1 MVDQKL
7 TVSQFQVGA
16 MRMWVAD
23 PCLLKI
29 TAAMVTSSAPSTHV
43 AHAPAFSVH
52 LPIFMPIRL
61 VPSAIQMATS
71 DTPSRNTRLSASQA
85 WDGPSA

>member
-7 TVSQFQVGA
+7 TVSQFQAGA
-16 MRMWVAD
+16 MRRGVAD
-23 PCLLKI
+23 PCRLKI
-29 TAAMVTSSAPSTHV
+29 TAATVTSSAPITHV
-43 AHAPAFSVH
+43 AQAPTFSVH

-71 DTPSRNTRLSASQA
+71 DMASRNTRLSASQA
-85 WDGPSA
+85 